1 VAFNTDITPTLYG
14 LLGYA
19 PRDLGT
25 LFGRPLFVGPGA
37 DLSWRRREPFLLA
50 SSYGAVYGML
60 RDNGRLMYVV
70 DAVDGREYAFDLANV
85 PGTRVEVTQSMT
97 NENRRM
103 IQEQLTA
110 LASLYQYHPERP

>member
-1 VAFNTDITPTLYG
+1 MPFSAGATLYG

-19 PRDLGT
+19 PQDLGS
-25 LFGRPLFVGPGA
+25 LFGRPLFVDPEA
-37 DLSWRRREPFLLA
+37 DMSKRRSESFLVA

-70 DAVDGREYAFDLANV
+70 DAVDGREYAFDLTRA

-103 IQEQLTA
+103 IREDLTA
-110 LASLYQYHPERP
+110 LAALYQYHPERP